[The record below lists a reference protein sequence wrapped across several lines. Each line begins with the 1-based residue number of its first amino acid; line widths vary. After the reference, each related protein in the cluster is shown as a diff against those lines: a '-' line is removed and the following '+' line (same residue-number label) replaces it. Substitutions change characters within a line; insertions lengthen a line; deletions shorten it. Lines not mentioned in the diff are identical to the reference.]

1 MQLGAIFPQTE
12 IGADPAAVRD
22 FAQAAEGLG
31 YEHLLVFDH
40 VLGADASKRES
51 WERPYSHVDTFHEPF
66 VLFGYL
72 AAITETIQMTTG
84 ILILPQ
90 RQTALV
96 AKQAAAVDVL
106 TGGRLR
112 LGIGIGWNDVE
123 YEALGE
129 NFGNRGRRSA
139 EQIELLR
146 LLWTQDVVNY
156 EGRYHKVTHAGI
168 NPLPVQRPIPLWFGG
183 GAPQVVR
190 RLARLGDG
198 WFPQFQPDSEGQEK
212 IGDMRELAQ
221 SGGTRPRRHRHRGAG
236 QPERWRPRRVEQA
249 GGGLGRSR
257 GYAPVHQHHAGWLEG
272 AGPAHQGHHPVQGG
286 RLGLTLR
293 ATTTTTLAA
302 GNGGDS
308 AETRRRCFSRRCRCP
323 VTTPFFKILPTR

>member
-12 IGADPAAVRD
+12 IGSDPAAVKD
-22 FAQAAEGLG
+22 FAQAAEDLG

-40 VLGADASKRES
+40 VLGADASKREH
-51 WERPYSHVDTFHEPF
+51 WERPYSHTDTFHEPF

-72 AAITETIQMTTG
+72 AAITEKIEMTTG

-139 EQIELLR
+139 EQIELLK

-168 NPLPVQRPIPLWFGG
+168 NPLPVQRPIPIWFGG

-190 RLARLGDG
+190 RLARHGDG

-212 IGDMRELAQ
+212 IGEMREL
-221 SGGTRPRRHRHRGAG
+221 TRAVGRDPADIGIEG
-236 QPERWRPRRVEQA
+236 RVS
-249 GGGLGRSR
+249 LT
-257 GYAPVHQHHAGWLEG
+257 
-272 AGPAHQGHHPVQGG
+272 QGG
-286 RLGLTLR
+286 PDEWNQ
-293 ATTTTTLAA
+293 LAA
-302 GNGGDS
+302 AWDEVGATHLSINTMRAGLKSPDDHIE
-308 AETRRRCFSRRCRCP
+308 AIRR
-323 VTTPFFKILPTR
+323 FKEAVSG

>member
-12 IGADPAAVRD
+12 IGEDPVAVRD
-22 FAQAAEGLG
+22 FAQAAESLG

-40 VLGADASKRES
+40 VLGADPSKRER

-72 AAITETIQMTTG
+72 AAITEKIEMTTG

-129 NFGNRGRRSA
+129 NFQDRGRRSA
-139 EQIELLR
+139 EQIELLK
-146 LLWTQDVVNY
+146 LLWTQEVVNY

-168 NPLPVQRPIPLWFGG
+168 NPLPVQRPIPIWFGG
-183 GAPQVVR
+183 GAPRVVR

-212 IGDMRELAQ
+212 IGEMREL
-221 SGGTRPRRHRHRGAG
+221 TRSAG
-236 QPERWRPRRVEQA
+236 RDPDAIGIEGRVNI
-249 GGGLGRSR
+249 G
-257 GYAPVHQHHAGWLEG
+257 EG
-272 AGPAHQGHHPVQGG
+272 DADAWN
-286 RLGLTLR
+286 R
-293 ATTTTTLAA
+293 LAA
-302 GNGGDS
+302 AWDEVGATHLSVNTMRAGLKGPQQHID
-308 AETRRRCFSRRCRCP
+308 AIER
-323 VTTPFFKILPTR
+323 FKEAVSG